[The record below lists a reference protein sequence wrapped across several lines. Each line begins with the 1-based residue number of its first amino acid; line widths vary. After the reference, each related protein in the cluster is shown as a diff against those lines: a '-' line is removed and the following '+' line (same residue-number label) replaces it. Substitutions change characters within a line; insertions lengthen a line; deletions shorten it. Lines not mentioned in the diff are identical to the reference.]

1 MEPTNT
7 QLEAM
12 EAMEAQ
18 YKQNMAQVEELEA
31 KMYADGEIE
40 VPNVID
46 PNGPEEMLDTPE
58 TTTEIFSGDPITC
71 PVENKTVEYE
81 SPEYYLASPEN
92 RTFLSW
98 LSHQDDRTDE
108 IGDLARNVSTDTDF
122 DQMEIK
128 NFDTLKEHLF
138 EYNEALEALFKAKTE
153 FEDFEDEIATHLDE
167 QHMLG
172 LQKMKITVGPSH
184 GMSQPS
190 DVLERLAV
198 NRKHVGC

>member
-7 QLEAM
+7 QLEEM

-18 YKQNMAQVEELEA
+18 YKKDMAEVDEVEA

-40 VPNVID
+40 VPKTID
-46 PNGPEEMLDTPE
+46 PNGPEELIDTPE

-71 PVENKTVEYE
+71 PEVEEPEVEE
-81 SPEYYLASPEN
+81 SKPVGYYFTSPKH

-98 LSHQDDRTDE
+98 LSHQIDRTDD

-122 DQMEIK
+122 DQMEIR

-138 EYNEALEALFKAKTE
+138 EYNEALEALFKAKIE

-167 QHMLG
+167 QHMLEAI
-172 LQKMKITVGPSH
+172 KK
-184 GMSQPS
+184 
-190 DVLERLAV
+190 
-198 NRKHVGC
+198 KHVGC